1 VTDPVA
7 TLSRRERQIMDIL
20 HRMSRATAAEV
31 HAQMAEAPHPSA
43 VRTLLRILEEKG
55 HVRHVKDG
63 PRHVYMPTTTRRV
76 AQRSAVRHLIRTFFN
91 GSPAAAVA
99 ALVDDAGRPLTKAE
113 RDELAAVLRELRA
126 RGE

>member
-1 VTDPVA
+1 
-7 TLSRRERQIMDIL
+7 MDIL

-43 VRTLLRILEEKG
+43 VRTMLRILEDKG

-63 PRHVYMPTTTRRV
+63 PRHIYMPTTTRRV

-91 GSPAAAVA
+91 GSPAAA
-99 ALVDDAGRPLTKAE
+99 ALVDDADRPLTKPE